1 MDDLEFYRQVNEI
14 ETVVVRIHKA
24 LIDTLIEQLPA
35 DKSPDYQ
42 GSVLLSVM
50 NHLNKSVERVLSQLG
65 VVEVRLVD
73 AELVKKAEEI
83 TKLEKGFYHSEAPN
97 DPSP

>member
-14 ETVVVRIHKA
+14 ETTVVRIHKA
-24 LIDTLIEQLPA
+24 LIDTLIEHLPA

-42 GSVLLSVM
+42 GSVLLSVT
-50 NHLNKSVERVLSQLG
+50 NHFNKSVESVLSRLG

-73 AELVKKAEEI
+73 AESVRKAEEI
-83 TKLEKGFYHSEAPN
+83 VKLEKDFYKAEPPK
-97 DPSP
+97 DKP